1 MPHID
6 SKRRR
11 LATAALML
19 VLASL
24 ALAACGSSSKSSS
37 SSSTSA
43 SASTPTAPATK
54 AGLAG
59 RFAQVRECLKKNG
72 AAPPA
77 FKPGSGLQLP
87 QGVTRAQY
95 EAALK
100 KCGGLRGGRGLGAGA
115 GVGAKSLNNP
125 RLKQAFVALAA
136 CMREHGVK
144 IGEPNLSGKGPIFNT
159 SAINTSSAQFKTAR
173 TTCTAKLRAL
183 APGLAGGGGAPGAP
197 GGAPTG

>member
-1 MPHID
+1 MPHINT
-6 SKRRR
+6 RTRR
-11 LATAALML
+11 LSMAALML

-37 SSSTSA
+37 SSTTATGAGAATSA
-43 SASTPTAPATK
+43 KPPAK

-72 AAPPA
+72 AALPG

-87 QGVTRAQY
+87 KGVTRAQY

-100 KCGGLRGGRGLGAGA
+100 KCGGLRGGRGLGLGGA
-115 GVGAKSLNNP
+115 TALNNP
-125 RLKQAFVALAA
+125 KVRKAFVNFAS

-144 IGEPNLSGKGPIFNT
+144 VGEPNTSGKGPIFST
-159 SAINTSSAQFKTAR
+159 SGIDTSSAQFKSAQA
-173 TTCTAKLRAL
+173 TCSAKLRR
-183 APGLAGGGGAPGAP
+183 PGGLAGGGGAPGA

>member
-72 AAPPA
+72 AALPT

-87 QGVTRAQY
+87 PGVTRAQY

-100 KCGGLRGGRGLGAGA
+100 KCGGLRGGRGL
-115 GVGAKSLNNP
+115 GAKSLNNP

-144 IGEPNLSGKGPIFNT
+144 IGEPNLSGKGPVFST
-159 SAINTSSAQFKTAR
+159 SGINTSSAQFKTAQA
-173 TTCTAKLRAL
+173 TCTAKLRAL
-183 APGLAGGGGAPGAP
+183 APGLVGGGGVPGAP

>member
-1 MPHID
+1 MPHIN
-6 SKRRR
+6 SKTRRI
-11 LATAALML
+11 AMAALML

-43 SASTPTAPATK
+43 GASTFTAPAIK

-59 RFAQVRECLKKNG
+59 RFAQLRECLKKNG
-72 AAPPA
+72 AALPA

-87 QGVTRAQY
+87 KGVTRAQY

-100 KCGGLRGGRGLGAGA
+100 KCGGLRGGRGLPL
-115 GVGAKSLNNP
+115 GVGAGLNNP
-125 RLKQAFVALAA
+125 RVKQGFVNFAA

-144 IGEPNLSGKGPIFNT
+144 VGQPNTSGKGPIFST
-159 SAINTSSAQFKTAR
+159 SGIDTTSAQFKTAEA
-173 TTCTAKLRAL
+173 TCAAKLRKL

>member
-1 MPHID
+1 M
-6 SKRRR
+6 
-11 LATAALML
+11 AALIL
-19 VLASL
+19 LLASL
-24 ALAACGSSSKSSS
+24 ALAACGSSSKSAS
-37 SSSTSA
+37 
-43 SASTPTAPATK
+43 SASTTPGASTSTAPATK

-72 AAPPA
+72 AALPN

-87 QGVTRAQY
+87 PGVPRAQY

-100 KCGGLRGGRGLGAGA
+100 KCGGLRGGRGLGLGA
-115 GVGAKSLNNP
+115 SARLNNP

-144 IGEPNLSGKGPIFNT
+144 VGEPNLSGKGPIFNT
-159 SAINTSSAQFKTAR
+159 SAFNTSSAQFRTAQA
-173 TTCTAKLRAL
+173 TCTAKLRAL